1 MDTLISPSDLT
12 PVDALRG
19 YKVNVLGIGVTPAT
33 LELAADEIE
42 RWIAEGTPDYVCVTG
57 MHGVVEAQSDPDLVA
72 IHNRAGMV
80 VPDGMPMVWATHRV
94 GLTWSERCYGP
105 DLMLEMCR
113 RAAANGHRFYFYG
126 GAEGT
131 PERLREALV
140 ERFPGLQVVGVHSPP
155 FRPLTAEE
163 DQAIIDEIH
172 ASGADIV
179 WVGLSTPKQER
190 WMAAHAGRLHV
201 TAIGVGAA
209 FDFHAGNVSQAPSW
223 MQRSGLEWFYR
234 LIQEPRRL
242 FVRYAVGIPKFVLGV
257 ARRRPA
263 LVPRSSIT
271 PTANGTPNQEQQ
283 A

>member
-1 MDTLISPSDLT
+1 MRTVSSTLAPR
-12 PVDALRG
+12 DALRDL
-19 YKVNVLGIGVTPAT
+19 KVDVLGVGITPAT
-33 LELAADEIE
+33 IELAADEIE
-42 RWIAEGTPDYVCVTG
+42 RWIADGTPSYVCVTG
-57 MHGVVEAQSDPDLVA
+57 MHGVVEAQGDPELLD

-105 DLMLEMCR
+105 DLMLELCR
-113 RAAANGHRFYFYG
+113 RAADHGHRFYFYG

-131 PERLREALV
+131 PERLRDHLV
-140 ERFPGLQVVGVHSPP
+140 ERFPGLRVVGVHSPP
-155 FRPLTAEE
+155 FRPLTPEE
-163 DQAIIDEIH
+163 DDAIVEEIH

-179 WVGLSTPKQER
+179 FVGLSTPKQER

-209 FDFHAGNVSQAPSW
+209 FDFHAGNVSQAPPW
-223 MQRSGLEWFYR
+223 MQRTGLEWFYR

-242 FVRYAVGIPKFVLGV
+242 FVRYAVGIPRFVLGV
-257 ARRRPA
+257 ARRRPR
-263 LVPRSSIT
+263 LVPRTSIT
-271 PTANGTPNQEQQ
+271 PTATGTPIQEKQ